1 MTEIQLIE
9 ACKRSDSFAQ
19 RMLYEQC
26 ADKLFM
32 VCLRYVPHKADA
44 EELLSDCFVKAFKN
58 IGSFSFSGDGS
69 LTAWLR
75 KIAVNECLMFLRK
88 KRQLVVPIDEH
99 PVLNDVQQEE
109 NVFQNLNVAAI
120 LQNIQTLPVGY
131 RTVFN
136 LFVFEEKGHK
146 EIAALLNISENTS
159 KSQLFK
165 ARNML
170 KEMLAKSH

>member
-1 MTEIQLIE
+1 MTEIQLVE
-9 ACKRSDSFAQ
+9 ACKRKDSFAQ

-26 ADKLFM
+26 ADRLFM
-32 VCLRYVPHKADA
+32 VCLRYVTNKADA

-58 IGSFSFSGDGS
+58 INSFNFIGDGS
-69 LTAWLR
+69 LTAWMR

-88 KRQLVVPIDEH
+88 KKQLVISIDEY
-99 PVLNDVQQEE
+99 PVLDNVRQEE
-109 NVFQNLNVAAI
+109 NVFQNLQVAAI
-120 LQNIQTLPVGY
+120 LKHIQSLPPGY

-136 LFVFEEKGHK
+136 LFVFEERGHK

-170 KEMLAKSH
+170 KEMLGKNN

>member
-9 ACKRSDSFAQ
+9 ACKRKDSFAQ

-32 VCLRYVPHKADA
+32 VCLRYVSNKADA
-44 EELLSDCFVKAFKN
+44 EELLSDCFVKAFSN
-58 IGSFSFSGDGS
+58 MDSFSFTGDGS

-88 KRQLVVPIDEH
+88 KKQLTISIDEH
-99 PVLNDVQQEE
+99 PVLNDVVQEQ
-109 NVFQNLNVAAI
+109 NVFQDLNVAAI
-120 LQNIQTLPVGY
+120 LKNIQTLPDGY

-136 LFVFEEKGHK
+136 LFVFEERGHK

-165 ARNML
+165 ARQML
-170 KEMLAKSH
+170 KEMLAKNQ

>member
-9 ACKRSDSFAQ
+9 ACKRKDSFAQ

-26 ADKLFM
+26 ADRLFM
-32 VCLRYVPHKADA
+32 VCLRYITNKADA

-58 IGSFSFSGDGS
+58 IDSFSFTGDGS

-88 KRQLVVPIDEH
+88 KKQLVISIDEY
-99 PVLNDVQQEE
+99 PVLNDVSQED
-109 NVFQNLNVAAI
+109 NVFQNLHVAAI
-120 LQNIQTLPVGY
+120 LKNIQTLPAGY

-136 LFVFEEKGHK
+136 LFVFEERGHK

-170 KEMLAKSH
+170 KEMLSKSN